1 MNRIVDWMRK
11 LRLGNR
17 HRRVELLGGHPGQ
30 NPRVPVERFEADLG
44 KDGRLKAVRDKVGQ
58 LGAESVDEATG
69 NVLDTLIT
77 RQGRDWDRRL
87 DQQYEAYRARA
98 TQRLDQAEAIA
109 YQYKQ
114 LLEADHTR
122 LRHAEAAVETAVL
135 ALSGHEPER
144 MDGRVRPIRIVPEPP
159 AAAPDAE
166 AAPSSGTAFD
176 DEGSSSRTRENP
188 SRPWKASVSPTPP
201 NGAAASR
208 DSERASFDGPASLRP
223 SRLERFELRRLLE
236 PQDANRVPRWG
247 EVGFRDGTLLA
258 GRPRGAFLHAL
269 ALLLA
274 AGADVGAFT
283 QTVQL
288 VLPQADWVA
297 LLVVFG
303 LTAVVLYI
311 AHMVG
316 VMLREASAARDSAGN
331 RRRLGRGLTAFVCT
345 LVWLGVG
352 VLAFWVRYT
361 VPLPVAPQVGGCG
374 VIGSGSTGGCSPS
387 GAGHGHALQAAAIF
401 LGLYLAT
408 GIVAAVGAY
417 VTHNPYRGG
426 YVTAI
431 RAYRRASERA
441 SASIH
446 QVGLALA
453 AHQRQQAE
461 IEAAKE
467 ILAQAKDQ
475 NNAFTDQLKQEA
487 LIEIASLLKD
497 PAVTDAFFT

>member
-1 MNRIVDWMRK
+1 MTRDPPRGRGKI
-11 LRLGNR
+11 LRDHGRRPCPR
-17 HRRVELLGGHPGQ
+17 HRLMARQ
-30 NPRVPVERFEADLG
+30 
-44 KDGRLKAVRDKVGQ
+44 RLAIR
-58 LGAESVDEATG
+58 S
-69 NVLDTLIT
+69 
-77 RQGRDWDRRL
+77 
-87 DQQYEAYRARA
+87 ARA
-98 TQRLDQAEAIA
+98 STA
-109 YQYKQ
+109 
-114 LLEADHTR
+114 
-122 LRHAEAAVETAVL
+122 RHPCGRAGSS
-135 ALSGHEPER
+135 ALSCGGCLSH
-144 MDGRVRPIRIVPEPP
+144 
-159 AAAPDAE
+159 
-166 AAPSSGTAFD
+166 
-176 DEGSSSRTRENP
+176 RTRTGCRGGARSDFVTAL
-188 SRPWKASVSPTPP
+188 SRPA
-201 NGAAASR
+201 
-208 DSERASFDGPASLRP
+208 
-223 SRLERFELRRLLE
+223 
-236 PQDANRVPRWG
+236 
-247 EVGFRDGTLLA
+247 
-258 GRPRGAFLHAL
+258 GAFLHAL

-431 RAYRRASERA
+431 RAYRRASERV

-467 ILAQAKDQ
+467 IIAQAKDQ